1 MNVEPII
8 YDDYR
13 NIIVG
18 HYLNRD
24 YLTIYINNNYG
35 SSAAIS
41 KKEIMDVISD
51 FLLELFGESSFYIKK
66 SLKNH
71 LKLLIDSE
79 NRLKYYEKY
88 SSYNV
93 EFFGRGR
100 NKKLDHLKYF
110 YGCIHGIQKKYI
122 SSIFYRDYEMLNHNM
137 SMRVLYDLHIFL
149 NEPMKYSEFV
159 RL

>member
-24 YLTIYINNNYG
+24 YLTIYVNNNYG

-41 KKEIMDVISD
+41 EKEIMDVISD

-66 SLKNH
+66 SMKNH

-79 NRLKYYEKY
+79 NRLK
-88 SSYNV
+88 
-93 EFFGRGR
+93 
-100 NKKLDHLKYF
+100 
-110 YGCIHGIQKKYI
+110 
-122 SSIFYRDYEMLNHNM
+122 
-137 SMRVLYDLHIFL
+137 
-149 NEPMKYSEFV
+149 
-159 RL
+159 

>member
-24 YLTIYINNNYG
+24 YLTIYVNNNYG
-35 SSAAIS
+35 SSATIS
-41 KKEIMDVISD
+41 KKEILDAISV

-71 LKLLIDSE
+71 LKLFIDSE

-93 EFFGRGR
+93 EFFGRDHH
-100 NKKLDHLKYF
+100 KKLDHLKYF
-110 YGCIHGIQKKYI
+110 YGSIHGIQKKYI
-122 SSIFYRDYEMLNHNM
+122 SSIFYRDYEMLNHNR
-137 SMRVLYDLHIFL
+137 SMRVVYDLHIFL
-149 NEPMKYSEFV
+149 NEPMKYSEFA